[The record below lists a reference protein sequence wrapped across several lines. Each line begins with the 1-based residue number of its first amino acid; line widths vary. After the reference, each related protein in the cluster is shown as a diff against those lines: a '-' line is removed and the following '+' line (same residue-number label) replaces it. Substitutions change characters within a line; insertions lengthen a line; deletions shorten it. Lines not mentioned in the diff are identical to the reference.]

1 VPAGAA
7 APSRFVDERTFPL
20 VFYEYDLTQLTAPT
34 SMTVQTWRVRTGY
47 RDQSIP
53 DIVAARARPQRLMMA
68 ILAGIMALGVFF
80 VARALARELRVA
92 EMKSTFVS
100 SVSHDLKTPLALIQL
115 FAETL
120 ELGRLKNTDRA
131 QEYYRIIN
139 SEARKLTRLINNL
152 LDFSKIEAGLR
163 SYKMVPVDLTEL
175 TRGVLDSLHSQFTHN
190 QFTVQARLDGEVPVL
205 IDSEAAVQAIENLI
219 SNAMKYS
226 PDHREI
232 VVAVAREGGYGVVR
246 VADRGIGVPPR
257 LQSKIFR
264 KFYRVQTD
272 AGSGPQGTGL
282 GLAIVDH
289 VMRGHAGFVRV
300 DSEPGRGSTFT
311 LHFPLYA
318 GETHGDDT
326 HSGDRGRT
334 PDVARSA

>member
-1 VPAGAA
+1 
-7 APSRFVDERTFPL
+7 
-20 VFYEYDLTQLTAPT
+20 
-34 SMTVQTWRVRTGY
+34 
-47 RDQSIP
+47 
-53 DIVAARARPQRLMMA
+53 
-68 ILAGIMALGVFF
+68 
-80 VARALARELRVA
+80 
-92 EMKSTFVS
+92 MKSSFVS

-163 SYKMVPVDLTEL
+163 SYKKVPTDLTEL
-175 TRGVLDSLHSQFTHN
+175 TRGVLDSLESQFKHN
-190 QFTVQARLDGEVPVL
+190 QFTVRAQLDGQVPVL

-226 PDHREI
+226 PEHREI
-232 VVAVAREGGYGVVR
+232 TVAVDRERGYGVVR
-246 VADRGIGVPPR
+246 VSDRGIGVPPR
-257 LQSKIFR
+257 LQTKIFR
-264 KFYRVQTD
+264 KFYRIQTD

-318 GETHGDDT
+318 GETHGDET